1 MTMRNFF
8 VTALGVLVG
17 FQYAGAAEKKIIR
30 ISTDKTDLVLQVAEN
45 GRLYQTYL
53 GEKLLHEADLA
64 NLDWRVHPASDAS
77 VSARGWEV
85 YSGSGNEDFFE
96 PAVGITHADGNASTW
111 LYYVSSSS
119 KNVEGGTQ
127 TDILLR
133 DDKYPVDVTLH
144 YVAYEK
150 ENIIKTWSEIKHQE
164 KKPVQLFRYA
174 STMLYFNCP
183 SYYLTEFSGD
193 WAKEVQM
200 STQKLEFGKKV
211 VDTKLGSRAAMHAQ
225 PFLWSV

>member
-85 YSGSGNEDFFE
+85 YSGSGNEDFLNQQWALLMLTGML
-96 PAVGITHADGNASTW
+96 PLGYIMCLLLQKCGRGYADRY
-111 LYYVSSSS
+111 L
-119 KNVEGGTQ
+119 
-127 TDILLR
+127 
-133 DDKYPVDVTLH
+133 
-144 YVAYEK
+144 VA
-150 ENIIKTWSEIKHQE
+150 
-164 KKPVQLFRYA
+164 
-174 STMLYFNCP
+174 
-183 SYYLTEFSGD
+183 
-193 WAKEVQM
+193 
-200 STQKLEFGKKV
+200 
-211 VDTKLGSRAAMHAQ
+211 
-225 PFLWSV
+225 